1 MTAAALNLLGE
12 PLPCDPFDLP
22 CDDPALF
29 WAVDLAGL
37 VDGSPWWADAPD
49 LRRIEAGEYGPQA
62 LTGWANYLAGGPTWL
77 GCKGNGQGRDGMEFR
92 GHVWAWRYARVRWG
106 SEGPVL
112 PDCPPN
118 CVLHALADDLGGG
131 WFPHDVLVDS
141 ATARR
146 RLQARPRDWVVFGEV
161 IRHRVVVRYSL
172 GLQGAVCR
180 IVAVDASAPFADGVS
195 AGALVDGR
203 AKTFAPGVDGG
214 AA

>member
-62 LTGWANYLAGGPTWL
+62 LTGWANYLGGGPTWL
-77 GCKGNGQGRDGMEFR
+77 GCKGNGQGRDGMEFH

-112 PDCPPN
+112 PDCPPK

-131 WFPHDVLVDS
+131 WFPHDVVADRAL
-141 ATARR
+141 AQR
-146 RLQARPRDWVVFGEV
+146 RLQARPRDWVVFCEA

-180 IVAVDASAPFADGVS
+180 IVAVDASAPFVG
-195 AGALVDGR
+195 DGR
-203 AKTFAPGVDGG
+203 AKTFAPGADGG